1 MFDIFNTN
9 YTLYN
14 NNTFFLIN
22 VTYCFVC
29 DIRKFFSTKFW
40 HNCLHFSMATQR
52 IAGVVIRRA
61 GHSNCHFKFSFT
73 NGSKISR
80 TLVVKWLPPS
90 STAVIVLGNN
100 PNTQLRW
107 SSTQASSNKGMYN
120 CKVLKIEYNI

>member
-1 MFDIFNTN
+1 
-9 YTLYN
+9 
-14 NNTFFLIN
+14 
-22 VTYCFVC
+22 
-29 DIRKFFSTKFW
+29 
-40 HNCLHFSMATQR
+40 MATQR

-107 SSTQASSNKGMYN
+107 SSTQASSNKGKYN
-120 CKVLKIEYNI
+120 CKVLEIDYNILRRPVQLLKF

>member
-1 MFDIFNTN
+1 
-9 YTLYN
+9 
-14 NNTFFLIN
+14 
-22 VTYCFVC
+22 
-29 DIRKFFSTKFW
+29 
-40 HNCLHFSMATQR
+40 MATQR

-61 GHSNCHFKFSFT
+61 GHSNCHFKFAFT

-107 SSTQASSNKGMYN
+107 TSTQASSTKGKSNVDFYHSA
-120 CKVLKIEYNI
+120 YF